1 MKLQLTYH
9 FENED
14 ELRSHLG
21 GEVRA
26 SAPLSPVAAVAPV
39 APVVAEAAP
48 VAEAVEDVRS
58 ATDLDGDGM
67 PYDAAVHA
75 NPPSMTEDGL
85 WRAKR
90 GKADEAKA
98 ARAAFKAK
106 GGNVAAPVGLPTAA
120 VVAPAAAAL
129 PGMPGMPSA
138 LPADAPEPISLDR
151 VIEKI
156 TGMLT
161 RNKLSEQVLA
171 GLYQKHSG
179 VADPAASFGVFNSNE
194 SARANLFGELCTIEP
209 EFA

>member
-9 FENED
+9 FENEE

-26 SAPLSPVAAVAPV
+26 SAPLSPVAALTTTVAAVAP
-39 APVVAEAAP
+39 VAEAAP
-48 VAEAVEDVRS
+48 VAAEDVRS

-120 VVAPAAAAL
+120 VVAPTAAL